1 MKQQNCEIKNELN
14 ENKKLEKQINIY
26 FLYELI
32 KSKPVFYKFFYNQ
45 VTIKLNQDQKQTKI

>member
-32 KSKPVFYKFFYNQ
+32 KSKPVFYKFFYN
-45 VTIKLNQDQKQTKI
+45 